1 MAEIDLPDL
10 ARASWLGVIV
20 ESQKLAGSEAW
31 AVTVREGFNRT
42 PRRRWF
48 PDRRLALC
56 HAADQ
61 ADAAGLPLF
70 DRTASDVGE
79 PG

>member
-1 MAEIDLPDL
+1 MTAIDLPAL
-10 ARASWLGVIV
+10 PRASWLGVTV
-20 ESQKLAGSEAW
+20 ERLDLAGTEAW
-31 AVTVREGFNRT
+31 AVTVHEGFNRA

-70 DRTASDVGE
+70 DRTICETAA
-79 PG
+79 

>member
-1 MAEIDLPDL
+1 MTAIDLPKL
-10 ARASWLGVIV
+10 KRASWLGVTV
-20 ESQKLAGSEAW
+20 ERQELAGTEAW

-70 DRTASDVGE
+70 DRTAGDEGE

>member
-1 MAEIDLPDL
+1 MIPVELPDL
-10 ARASWLGVIV
+10 PLRAWLGVTI
-20 ESQKLAGSEAW
+20 ERQDLAGTEAF
-31 AVTVREGFNRT
+31 AVTVHEGASRS

-48 PDRRLALC
+48 PDRALALC

-70 DRTASDVGE
+70 DRTLCEEAAG
-79 PG
+79 

>member
-1 MAEIDLPDL
+1 MTAIELPEL
-10 ARASWLGVIV
+10 PRASWLGVTV
-20 ESQKLAGSEAW
+20 ERQELAGTEAW

-61 ADAAGLPLF
+61 ADAVGLPLF
-70 DRTASDVGE
+70 DRTAGDEGE

>member
-1 MAEIDLPDL
+1 MTAVDLPDL
-10 ARASWLGVIV
+10 PRRAWLAVTI
-20 ESQKLAGSEAW
+20 ERQDLAGTEAYS
-31 AVTVREGFNRT
+31 VTVNEGMARS

-48 PDRRLALC
+48 PDRALALC
-56 HAADQ
+56 HAADM

-70 DRTASDVGE
+70 DRTLCEEV